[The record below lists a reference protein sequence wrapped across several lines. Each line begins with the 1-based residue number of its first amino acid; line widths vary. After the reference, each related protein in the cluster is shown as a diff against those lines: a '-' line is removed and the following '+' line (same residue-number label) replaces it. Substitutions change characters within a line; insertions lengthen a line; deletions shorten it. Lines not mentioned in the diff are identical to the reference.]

1 LHRGAPAVAGTPT
14 LHGIRYDRRANPGA
28 RMSDPRKPSDPKS
41 LVDPDPAEHDVT
53 RLIACWRAGEE
64 GAQSALMTL
73 VYNRVRAIAGQSLR
87 QTPGASLGATDL
99 AHEALLRLLGSN
111 APWENRKHFFHVVAQ
126 ATRQVLV
133 DAARKRMAA
142 KRGGDVEH
150 LELELAFNVVGE
162 QGDSTLMR
170 LDSALSELAET
181 HPRRTQMIELVY
193 FGGLDRREIALAL
206 DVSEGTVDRDL
217 RLAKAWLRTAL
228 EN

>member
-1 LHRGAPAVAGTPT
+1 MVDE
-14 LHGIRYDRRANPGA
+14 IDR
-28 RMSDPRKPSDPKS
+28 
-41 LVDPDPAEHDVT
+41 LVD
-53 RLIACWRAGEE
+53 L
-64 GAQSALMTL
+64 
-73 VYNRVRAIAGQSLR
+73 
-87 QTPGASLGATDL
+87 
-99 AHEALLRLLGSN
+99 
-111 APWENRKHFFHVVAQ
+111 VVA
-126 ATRQVLV
+126 
-133 DAARKRMAA
+133 
-142 KRGGDVEH
+142 GDVEH

-181 HPRRTQMIELVY
+181 YPRRTQMIELVY